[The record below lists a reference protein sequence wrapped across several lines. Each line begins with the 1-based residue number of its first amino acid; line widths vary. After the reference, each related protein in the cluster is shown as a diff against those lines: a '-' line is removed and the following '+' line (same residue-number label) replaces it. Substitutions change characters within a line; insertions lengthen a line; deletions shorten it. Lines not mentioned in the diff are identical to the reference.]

1 MWKRKVGI
9 ISAMVFGVISFCTI
23 SSIQYEE
30 KSTENVEIVM
40 PKRVEGPIFAIP
52 EEAIVKETYIWIIEN
67 KETIWGI
74 EARAVLTQINVIE
87 NKNGTVKFSGIYS
100 GENARIA
107 IGELEGL
114 TEYCKVRVVNADKYN
129 CND

>member
-1 MWKRKVGI
+1 MWKRKVGV
-9 ISAMVFGVISFCTI
+9 ISVIVFGVISFCTI
-23 SSIQYEE
+23 SSIQYEK
-30 KSTENVEIVM
+30 KSTSMVEIVM
-40 PKRVEGPIFAIP
+40 PKKVEGPIFAIP

-74 EARAVLTQINVIE
+74 EERAVLTHINVIE
-87 NKNGTVKFSGIYS
+87 NKNGITKISGIYN
-100 GENARIA
+100 GENTRIA

-114 TEYCKVRVVNADKYN
+114 TEDCKVRVVNADKYN